1 MRKQIL
7 KRNDVLEWTGLS
19 EQQWRKI
26 KKLLKPVKIKGY
38 KIDHWRATDIAK
50 ILHLE
55 TTL

>member
-7 KRNDVLEWTGLS
+7 KRNDVLEWTGLT